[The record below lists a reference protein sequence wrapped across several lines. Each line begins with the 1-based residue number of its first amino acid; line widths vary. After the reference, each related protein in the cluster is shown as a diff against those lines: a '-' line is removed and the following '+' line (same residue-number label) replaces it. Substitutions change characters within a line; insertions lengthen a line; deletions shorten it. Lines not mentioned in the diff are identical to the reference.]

1 MRLTMNERRAVVK
14 VVASRYQRGS
24 KKHKGDILKE
34 FMEITGYNRCYAA
47 YLLRSHGKRIRISKD
62 TVVEGDITKNAER
75 VAHKIYD
82 ERVFHVLRK
91 IWFIMDC
98 ICGKRLAPVL
108 KEIIVKLEVHKEIKL
123 NRTTRGK
130 LLKISASTID
140 RLLSEEKKKDTI
152 KGRSHTKPGTLLKN
166 QIPIRTFSEWDE
178 KRPGFV
184 EVDLVGHEGG
194 DPRGDF
200 IQTLDMTDIC
210 TTWTETQAVRN
221 KAQVWVF
228 EAIKKIRGH
237 LPFDLLGIDS
247 DNGSE
252 FINEHLFRYCK
263 EEKITFTRSRKYR
276 KNDNCY
282 VEQKNYSVVRRA
294 VGYLRYDTDG
304 ELAMLNELYGHLRL
318 YTNYFQPVM
327 KLIEKTRTGSKVTKR
342 YDKPQT
348 PYQRVLQSPHVPD
361 KNKDEMK
368 RQYAKLNPAELKRQ
382 ITRLQNRLIDNAAK
396 KKDLNRGIAKY
407 GSTQEKR
414 L

>member
-1 MRLTMNERRAVVK
+1 MRLTMKERSSVVR
-14 VVASRYQRGS
+14 VVAPRYQKGG
-24 KKHKGDILKE
+24 KKHKGNILKE
-34 FMEITGYNRCYAA
+34 FMELTGYNRCYAA

-62 TVVEGDITKNAER
+62 TVVEGDITKKAER
-75 VAHKIYD
+75 VPHRIYD
-82 ERVFHVLRK
+82 EVVFHVLRK

-108 KEIIVKLEVHKEIKL
+108 KEIIAKLEMHKEIKL
-123 NRTTRGK
+123 DRTTRGK
-130 LLKISASTID
+130 LHKISAATID
-140 RLLSEEKKKDTI
+140 RLLSEEKKKDNI

-184 EVDLVGHEGG
+184 EIDLVGHEGG

-252 FINEHLFRYCK
+252 FINDHLFRYCK
-263 EEKITFTRSRKYR
+263 EERITFTRSRKYR

-327 KLIEKTRTGSKVTKR
+327 KLIEKTRTGSRVTKR

-396 KKDLNRGIAKY
+396 KKDLNRGIARY

>member
-1 MRLTMNERRAVVK
+1 MRLTMKERSSVVK
-14 VVASRYQRGS
+14 VVAPRYQKGG
-24 KKHKGDILKE
+24 KKHKGNILKE
-34 FMEITGYNRCYAA
+34 FMELTGYNRCYAA

-62 TVVEGDITKNAER
+62 TVVEGDITKKAER
-75 VAHKIYD
+75 VPHRIYD
-82 ERVFHVLRK
+82 EVVFHVLRK

-108 KEIIVKLEVHKEIKL
+108 KEIIAKLEMHKEIKL
-123 NRTTRGK
+123 DRTTRGK
-130 LLKISASTID
+130 LHKISAATID
-140 RLLSEEKKKDTI
+140 RLLSEEKKKDNI

-178 KRPGFV
+178 KMPGFV
-184 EVDLVGHEGG
+184 EIDIVGHEGG

-252 FINEHLFRYCK
+252 FINDHLFRYCK
-263 EEKITFTRSRKYR
+263 EERITFTRSRKYR

-304 ELAMLNELYGHLRL
+304 ELAMLNELYWHLRL

-327 KLIEKTRTGSKVTKR
+327 KLIEKTRTGSRVTKR

-407 GSTQEKR
+407 GSTQ
-414 L
+414 

>member
-1 MRLTMNERRAVVK
+1 MRLTMKERSSVVR
-14 VVASRYQRGS
+14 VVAPRYQKGG
-24 KKHKGDILKE
+24 KKHKGNILKE
-34 FMEITGYNRCYAA
+34 FMELTGYNRCYAA

-62 TVVEGDITKNAER
+62 TVVEGDITKKAER
-75 VAHKIYD
+75 VPHRIYD
-82 ERVFHVLRK
+82 EVVFHVLRK

-108 KEIIVKLEVHKEIKL
+108 KEIIAKLEMHKEI
-123 NRTTRGK
+123 
-130 LLKISASTID
+130 
-140 RLLSEEKKKDTI
+140 E
-152 KGRSHTKPGTLLKN
+152 
-166 QIPIRTFSEWDE
+166 
-178 KRPGFV
+178 
-184 EVDLVGHEGG
+184 LVGHEGG

-200 IQTLDMTDIC
+200 IQTLDLTDVC

-252 FINEHLFRYCK
+252 FINDHLFRYCK
-263 EEKITFTRSRKYR
+263 EERITFTRSRKYR

-304 ELAMLNELYGHLRL
+304 ELAMLNELYWHLRL

-327 KLIEKTRTGSKVTKR
+327 KLIEKTRTGSRVTKR

-348 PYQRVLQSPHVPD
+348 PYQRLIQSPHVPD

-396 KKDLNRGIAKY
+396 KKDLNRGIARY
-407 GSTQEKR
+407 GSSQEKR